1 MRWIVV
7 DGIDGSGKTTHAN
20 WIKDY
25 YEKRGESTIIY
36 MHPSSRLLGRLSRRS
51 LQGSGRVM
59 QALAGMFFMMD
70 VLNSLRIMRRQD
82 AEYDN
87 IVFVRYLMATAYLP
101 GRLAKTGYTFFAKF
115 LPVPERL
122 LLVDIDPAVALR
134 RISARKEKKE
144 MFEDIL
150 HLTRTREKVLSLT
163 SGSWEMIDNSFSDV
177 ESHQRLDE
185 ILFYWDSVKRGSR

>member
-1 MRWIVV
+1 
-7 DGIDGSGKTTHAN
+7 
-20 WIKDY
+20 
-25 YEKRGESTIIY
+25 
-36 MHPSSRLLGRLSRRS
+36 
-51 LQGSGRVM
+51 
-59 QALAGMFFMMD
+59 
-70 VLNSLRIMRRQD
+70 MRRQD

-87 IVFVRYLMATAYLP
+87 IVYVRYLMATAHLP
-101 GRLAKTGYTFFAKF
+101 GRLAKTGYVFFAKF

-134 RISARKEKKE
+134 RISARMEKKE

-163 SGSWEMIDNSFSDV
+163 GGSWEVIDNSFSDV